1 MLLAIALLSFAAVA
15 ALCLAMERHYQ
26 DLLGHKPSPRRLR
39 GLRIGG
45 WLLIVVAMAL
55 AMQHSGWAMG
65 LVELSAVV
73 MGGLCA
79 WVFVLPYAPRLLLGL
94 AAASLV
100 LAPLALLAPY

>member
-1 MLLAIALLSFAAVA
+1 MLAIALFGFAAVA
-15 ALCLAMERHYQ
+15 ALCLAMERHYT
-26 DLLGHKPSPRRLR
+26 DLLGHKPTPRRLG
-39 GLRIGG
+39 GLRMGG
-45 WLLIVVAMAL
+45 WLLIAVALGL
-55 AMQHSGWAMG
+55 AVRHSGWAMG

>member
-39 GLRIGG
+39 GLRTGG

-65 LVELSAVV
+65 LVELCAVV
-73 MGGLCA
+73 MAALCV
-79 WVFVLPYAPRLLLGL
+79 WVFVLPYQPRLLLRL
-94 AAASLV
+94 ALASLV
-100 LAPLALLAPY
+100 LAPVAALV